1 VIASIFAGL
10 LITLHGTK
18 SVNNFALH
26 KPEYQESGKL
36 STQATSSPTTSQGI
50 DNSEK
55 KVVSA
60 DQDTSLHSNGSS
72 E

>member
-1 VIASIFAGL
+1 VISFE
-10 LITLHGTK
+10 
-18 SVNNFALH
+18 FH
-26 KPEYQESGKL
+26 KPEQQQESGKL

-60 DQDTSLHSNGSS
+60 YQDTRLHFVANHTLQAKISRRDH
-72 E
+72 